1 MSSRNTKKHAVPTT
15 VEMTREQAIS
25 LIKAVVLC
33 FGTQSFSLAGV
44 LAHRSVIS
52 IEEISRFVHDE
63 LEAGVKV
70 ALSMAVKPRQTYVS
84 AAVLHCEVR
93 EVFGDLRDP
102 IWFKIGTGSYHKFEP
117 NAPL

>member
-1 MSSRNTKKHAVPTT
+1 MTEHVVPINVEITK
-15 VEMTREQAIS
+15 EQAIG

-33 FGTQSFSLAGV
+33 FGTQSFSLTGV

-52 IEEISRFVHDE
+52 LDDISRFVFDE

-93 EVFGDLRDP
+93 EVFGDLHDP